1 MGDVDVKGQAAKQV
15 LSELLKKLRAFGLDD
30 DSPGDADPMDPS
42 KESDTDGTDM
52 DLISK
57 NPDAD
62 PSAVADPVEDDASAP
77 ASLDDMSKPE
87 DGSTMPGAPGQD
99 GGLQDEIK
107 KFFQKTNA
115 DKVGDPKGV
124 RMNMTEIKAQ
134 PLRKGRM

>member
-1 MGDVDVKGQAAKQV
+1 MKGQAAKQV

-30 DSPGDADPMDPS
+30 DSPDDADPMDPS

-62 PSAVADPVEDDASAP
+62 PSAVADPVEDDASAGS
-77 ASLDDMSKPE
+77 SLDDL
-87 DGSTMPGAPGQD
+87 GAAGQD
-99 GGLQDEIK
+99 PSSPDQGGGLQDEIK

-134 PLRKGRM
+134 PLKKGRL

>member
-1 MGDVDVKGQAAKQV
+1 MTGDIDVKGQAAKQV
-15 LSELLKKLRAFGLDD
+15 LSELLKKLRAFGLDEPD
-30 DSPGDADPMDPS
+30 GDEADPMDPS

-62 PSAVADPVEDDASAP
+62 PSAVADPIEDDSTEGS
-77 ASLDDMSKPE
+77 SLDDI
-87 DGSTMPGAPGQD
+87 GADPSAAGGQD

-115 DKVGDPKGV
+115 DKIGGDPKGV

-134 PLRKGRM
+134 PLKRGRM